1 MLQLY
6 KLRALNECIHVGYL
20 FLFICGVVYINSKE
34 CHNECYFFMS
44 LVICEITI
52 NKLLTELKE
61 QVSLSFNMLNTP
73 FHVGFFQKKILILTG
88 HDENASNECCG
99 C

>member
-1 MLQLY
+1 
-6 KLRALNECIHVGYL
+6 
-20 FLFICGVVYINSKE
+20 
-34 CHNECYFFMS
+34 MS

-61 QVSLSFNMLNTP
+61 QVSLSFNMLNKP
-73 FHVGFFQKKILILTG
+73 FHIGFCQKKILILTG
-88 HDENASNECCG
+88 HVENASNEGCG